1 MKLLVDNREPIG
13 LIELLKVR
21 VENIELTNLDIGDF
35 VIKNNDDKIVM
46 IFERKSLNDLMSSIK
61 DGRYNEQSYRLSNY
75 PLDNH
80 NIYYVIEGNISEFIY
95 KNNETNRKILFSS
108 MLSLSYC
115 KGFSLLRAT
124 GWLETAEFIIRFM
137 EKLDKIISKNSE
149 SKQSN
154 NINMDMQIDNCDS
167 NDVSKLELDNYHFNE
182 NLESDWNKSEKQYSD
197 VIKTTKKSFITRDNI
212 GEIMLAQ
219 IPGISINV
227 AQSLMREYK
236 NIKNLIICLENNKNC
251 LDDFKIQYKNGSR
264 KISKITIKNLI
275 EYLLEE
281 NN

>member
-1 MKLLVDNREPIG
+1 MIMKLLVDNREPNG

-21 VENIELTNLDIGDF
+21 VEHIELTNLDIGDF
-35 VIKNNDDKIVM
+35 IIKNNDDKVVM
-46 IFERKSLNDLMSSIK
+46 IFERKSLNDLMASIK

-75 PLDNH
+75 PLHNH
-80 NIYYVIEGNISEFIY
+80 NIYYIIEGNISDFIY

-115 KGFSLLRAT
+115 KGFSLIRAS

-154 NINMDMQIDNCDS
+154 NINIDMQIDNCDS
-167 NDVSKLELDNYHFNE
+167 NDVSKLELDNYDFKE
-182 NLESDWNKSEKQYSD
+182 NLESDLIKSEKQYSD

-227 AQSLMREYK
+227 AQSLMKEYK
-236 NIKNLIICLENNKNC
+236 NIKNLIICLENNK
-251 LDDFKIQYKNGSR
+251 L
-264 KISKITIKNLI
+264 
-275 EYLLEE
+275 
-281 NN
+281 